1 LSDFTGAALEG
12 ARDVETPQ
20 TLDEA
25 CNPQRLALIVYDMEV
40 GILQPVLPQFT
51 VGNLSLSYSD
61 KSTCS

>member
-40 GILQPVLPQFT
+40 GILQPV
-51 VGNLSLSYSD
+51 
-61 KSTCS
+61 